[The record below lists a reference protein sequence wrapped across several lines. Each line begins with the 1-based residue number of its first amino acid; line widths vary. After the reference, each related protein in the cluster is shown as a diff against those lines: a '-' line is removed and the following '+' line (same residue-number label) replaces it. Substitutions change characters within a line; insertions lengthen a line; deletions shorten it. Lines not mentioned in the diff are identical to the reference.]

1 MYVLVNENV
10 NTGNIRETFF
20 LNQMKG
26 LYNINISKQS
36 DFLVEEKYTFE
47 IGGKHKSKK
56 QIAGLSNAYI
66 VKDQIEVGFGNII
79 PIWLFGFLY

>member
-1 MYVLVNENV
+1 
-10 NTGNIRETFF
+10 
-20 LNQMKG
+20 
-26 LYNINISKQS
+26 
-36 DFLVEEKYTFE
+36 VEEKYTFE